1 MSSTVIEVLHSNKRR
16 NVMQTIQ
23 DTLTAAQ
30 DERLDALMHPREAGQ
45 HVLALHI
52 GFQQDPGIRRKYQPN
67 EDTFFVVQGVI
78 PSASPSTAPTPFVL
92 LIVADGMGG
101 QGHGRT
107 ASRLAVQSLVEDVSG
122 SLSRQQGAPASL
134 LDLLEA
140 GVQQAN
146 RIVYERNQKQKTVM
160 GTTMTAALVIETTAY
175 VAHVG
180 DSRLYRYRPSAGLA
194 QITRD
199 HSLVAALVAAGMIAP
214 DEIYT
219 HPQRNQIYRSLGQNA
234 NVEVDTT
241 TLPLAAGDILL
252 VCSDGLWEMV
262 RDQQIATILTT
273 PMPTPVDTAHAL
285 IQAALTGGGAD
296 NISAIVAQVSQVF

>member
-107 ASRLAVQSLVEDVSG
+107 ASRLAVQSLVEHVSG

-146 RIVYERNQKQKTVM
+146 RVVYERNQKQKTVM

-199 HSLVAALVAAGMIAP
+199 HSLVAALVAAGIIAP

-219 HPQRNQIYRSLGQNA
+219 HPQRNQIYRSLGEHA
-234 NVEVDTT
+234 RVEVETASV
-241 TLPLAAGDILL
+241 PLAAGDILL

-262 RDQQIATILTT
+262 RDQQIAAILTT
-273 PMPTPVDTAHAL
+273 PMPTPTDTAHAL
-285 IQAALTGGGAD
+285 IQAALAGGGAD
-296 NISAIVAQVSQVF
+296 NVSAIVAEVSTV